1 MAFII
6 GCIVGVI
13 VGFALTLVASA
24 VVISSDKKKDTD
36 NENYDDK

>member
-1 MAFII
+1 MGFII
-6 GCIVGVI
+6 GCVVGVI

-24 VVISSDKKKDTD
+24 VVISSDKKDTD